1 MNTPEEL
8 MDAAMDVAAQAADG
22 RLKPQEIEAQ
32 TIARCREIMGTVY
45 GPDDPA
51 WTVQLD
57 ISRQIIAMNGHPA
70 DELAEWLAVIRQRE
84 GKPVEPAPS
93 AVSWIE
99 QALADGADDE
109 DPQVEDVSHN

>member
-8 MDAAMDVAAQAADG
+8 MDAAMDIAAQAADG
-22 RLKPQEIEAQ
+22 RLKPSEVEAQ

-51 WTVQLD
+51 WPVQLD
-57 ISRQIIAMNGHPA
+57 ISRQIIAMNGHTA
-70 DELAEWLAVIRQRE
+70 DELAEWLAVIRARE
-84 GKPVEPAPS
+84 GKPAEPVPS

-99 QALADGADDE
+99 EALADGADEESD
-109 DPQVEDVSHN
+109 DV

>member
-22 RLKPQEIEAQ
+22 RLKPAEIEAQ

-51 WTVQLD
+51 WPTQVD
-57 ISRQIIAMNGHPA
+57 ISRQIIAMNGHTA

-84 GKPVEPAPS
+84 GTPAEPAPS
-93 AVSWIE
+93 SVSWIE
-99 QALADGADDE
+99 EALADGADDDE
-109 DPQVEDVSHN
+109 GDHNM